1 MGKHCSA
8 LSIEYFRGI
17 CPYVSLRDHIHSK
30 ALNTG
35 YNKAS
40 NAQDLPNRCRSLKTA
55 ERHFLSHILYKG
67 TARSFLNADYITSA
81 MAGWFHWATY
91 QVNCLESEACAL
103 RYRLTGRSIRSFLM
117 RQSSFLWHNRCWKR
131 CVYWLGSSTFE
142 RYQWKAVSE
151 PEQWWHYM
159 HSQNRSIYENE
170 NLVNHC

>member
-1 MGKHCSA
+1 MFRCVITFTVKH
-8 LSIEYFRGI
+8 SIQVITR
-17 CPYVSLRDHIHSK
+17 L
-30 ALNTG
+30 AM
-35 YNKAS
+35 
-40 NAQDLPNRCRSLKTA
+40 LKTCLTGVGAWRPA